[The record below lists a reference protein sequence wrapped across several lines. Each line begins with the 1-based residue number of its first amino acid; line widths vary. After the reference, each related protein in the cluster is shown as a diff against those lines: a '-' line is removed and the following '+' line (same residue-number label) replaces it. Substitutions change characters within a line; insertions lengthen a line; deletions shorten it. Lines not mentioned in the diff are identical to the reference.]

1 MKTKPQK
8 PNPSAPCA
16 LVDVWPL
23 LAAYTDL
30 AERHS
35 ALLIKRLE
43 EATAAAKA
51 HRAAEIDASVEE
63 TLNLVAEA
71 INKHPGVSP
80 YDFFKL

>member
-1 MKTKPQK
+1 MKTKPKK
-8 PNPSAPCA
+8 PKPSAPCP

-23 LAAYTDL
+23 LVAYTDL

-71 INKHPGVSP
+71 IEKHPGVSP
-80 YDFFKL
+80 YDFFKP